1 MEALIPEI
9 DDKLGFVS
17 NTLPTKRGTIVQV
30 FFEDRVPHDFDYYSV
45 QPIRV
50 NFKDVLG
57 NVLDGQI
64 ARALPHKRYEVI
76 LDNGSTH
83 KLRA

>member
-1 MEALIPEI
+1 MEALIPEM

-45 QPIRV
+45 
-50 NFKDVLG
+50 
-57 NVLDGQI
+57 
-64 ARALPHKRYEVI
+64 
-76 LDNGSTH
+76 
-83 KLRA
+83 